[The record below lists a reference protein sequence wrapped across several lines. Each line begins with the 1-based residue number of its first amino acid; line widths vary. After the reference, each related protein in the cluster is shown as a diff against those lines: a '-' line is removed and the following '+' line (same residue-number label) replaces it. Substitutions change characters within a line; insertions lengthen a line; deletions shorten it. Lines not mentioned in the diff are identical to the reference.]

1 MKKLLTCI
9 LFCTSLFAFFS
20 CAKKEQK
27 TTLNFLETMTA
38 PDRTATIKQIIA
50 DFEQQHPDITINLIS
65 PPYDQAQNRASLML
79 TNEDP
84 LDIIEVRDYDVRQ
97 YVNNGK
103 LTNLEDMIAKWD
115 EGKDLLPITMACA
128 RTTDNTAYILPQ
140 FLYVKALFIRTDIL
154 AANGITEADY
164 PKTNEE
170 LYALCRKITDP
181 AKNQFGFDFRGKANE
196 FKISDLLILAD
207 VDNIDPNNVYKT
219 LDGKFS
225 FAEPSALSALEDYIA
240 MFKSSVPSDGINWAF
255 NEQVNSFVSGITPFL
270 IQDPDTVGLLDT
282 QLGRDKYTVIPLT
295 VGKSGKAPIDYGYA
309 SLSIPSYSKNKELAW
324 EFISYMSSAK
334 VNAELCKKYGP
345 LPTHISTFKDDP
357 YFSTGV
363 YKAWDTQFSS
373 PDKYLLVKF
382 PLDDEKWPGWPQA
395 HEQYM
400 QSALLGNISA
410 EDLIQKST
418 DYWK

>member
-1 MKKLLTCI
+1 MKKMFASI
-9 LFCTSLFAFFS
+9 AFCVALCTFIS

-38 PDRTATIKQIIA
+38 PDRTVIIKQIIA
-50 DFEQQHPDITINLIS
+50 DFEQAHPNVTINLIS
-65 PPYDQAQNRASLML
+65 PPYDQAQNRLSLML

-97 YVNNGK
+97 YVNNRK

-128 RTTDNTAYILPQ
+128 RTADNTAYIIPQ
-140 FLYVKALFIRTDIL
+140 FLYVKALFVRTDIL

-170 LYALCRKITDP
+170 LYALCRKVTNP
-181 AKNQFGFDFRGKANE
+181 AKNQYGFDFRGKANE
-196 FKISDLLILAD
+196 FKIADLLMLSD
-207 VDNIDPNNVYKT
+207 VNDLDPNNVYKT

-225 FAEPSALSALEDYIA
+225 LSNQAALDAARAYIA
-240 MFKSSVPSDGINWAF
+240 MFKDTVPADGINWAF

-309 SLSIPSYSKNKELAW
+309 SLSIPSYSKNK
-324 EFISYMSSAK
+324 
-334 VNAELCKKYGP
+334 
-345 LPTHISTFKDDP
+345 
-357 YFSTGV
+357 
-363 YKAWDTQFSS
+363 
-373 PDKYLLVKF
+373 
-382 PLDDEKWPGWPQA
+382 
-395 HEQYM
+395 
-400 QSALLGNISA
+400 
-410 EDLIQKST
+410 
-418 DYWK
+418 

>member
-1 MKKLLTCI
+1 MKKMLASI
-9 LFCTSLFAFFS
+9 AFCVALCTFIS

-38 PDRTATIKQIIA
+38 PDRTVIIKQIIA
-50 DFEQQHPDITINLIS
+50 DFEQAHPNVTINLIS
-65 PPYDQAQNRASLML
+65 PPYDQAQNRLSLML

-97 YVNNGK
+97 YVNNRK

-128 RTTDNTAYILPQ
+128 RTADNTAYIIPQ
-140 FLYVKALFIRTDIL
+140 FLYVKALFVRTDIL

-170 LYALCRKITDP
+170 LYALCRKVTNS
-181 AKNQFGFDFRGKANE
+181 AKNQYGFDFRGKANE
-196 FKISDLLILAD
+196 FKIADLLMLSD
-207 VDNIDPNNVYKT
+207 VNDLDPNNVYKT

-225 FAEPSALSALEDYIA
+225 LSNQAALDAARAYIA
-240 MFKSSVPSDGINWAF
+240 MFKDTVPADGINWAF

-295 VGKSGKAPIDYGYA
+295 VGKSGKAPIDYGFA

-345 LPTHISTFKDDP
+345 LPIHAGTYKDDP

-363 YKAWDTQFSS
+363 YKAWDVQFAS
-373 PDKYLLVKF
+373 PDKYVLVKF
-382 PLDDEKWPGWPQA
+382 PLDSEKWPGWSQA

-400 QSALLGNISA
+400 QSALLGNITT
-410 EDLIQKST
+410 EDFIAKCAA
-418 DYWK
+418 YWK

>member
-1 MKKLLTCI
+1 MKKMLASI
-9 LFCTSLFAFFS
+9 AFCVALCTFIS
-20 CAKKEQK
+20 CVKKEQK

-38 PDRTATIKQIIA
+38 PDRTVIIKQIIA
-50 DFEQQHPDITINLIS
+50 DFEQAHPNVTINLIS
-65 PPYDQAQNRASLML
+65 PPYDQAQNRLSLML

-97 YVNNGK
+97 YVNNRK

-128 RTTDNTAYILPQ
+128 RTADNTAYIIPQ
-140 FLYVKALFIRTDIL
+140 FLYVKALFVRTDIL

-170 LYALCRKITDP
+170 LYALCRKVTNP
-181 AKNQFGFDFRGKANE
+181 AKNQYGFDFRGKANE
-196 FKISDLLILAD
+196 FKIADLLMLSD
-207 VDNIDPNNVYKT
+207 VNDLDPNNVYKT

-225 FAEPSALSALEDYIA
+225 LSNQAALDAARAYIA
-240 MFKSSVPSDGINWAF
+240 MFKDTVPADGINWAF

-295 VGKSGKAPIDYGYA
+295 VGKSGKAPIDYGFA

-345 LPTHISTFKDDP
+345 LPIHAGTYKDDP

-363 YKAWDTQFSS
+363 YKAWDVQFAS
-373 PDKYLLVKF
+373 PDKYVLVKF
-382 PLDDEKWPGWPQA
+382 PLDSEKWPGWSQA

-400 QSALLGNISA
+400 QSALLGNITT
-410 EDLIQKST
+410 EDFIAKCAA
-418 DYWK
+418 YWK

>member
-1 MKKLLTCI
+1 MKKMLASI
-9 LFCTSLFAFFS
+9 AFCVALCTFIS

-38 PDRTATIKQIIA
+38 PDRTVIIKQIIA
-50 DFEQQHPDITINLIS
+50 DFEQAHPNVTINLIS
-65 PPYDQAQNRASLML
+65 PPYDQAQNRLSLML

-97 YVNNGK
+97 YVNNRK

-128 RTTDNTAYILPQ
+128 RTADNTAYIIPQ
-140 FLYVKALFIRTDIL
+140 FLYVKALFVRTDIL

-170 LYALCRKITDP
+170 LYALCRKVTNP
-181 AKNQFGFDFRGKANE
+181 AKNQYGFDFRGKANE
-196 FKISDLLILAD
+196 FKIADLLMLSD
-207 VDNIDPNNVYKT
+207 VNDLDPNNVYKT

-225 FAEPSALSALEDYIA
+225 LSNQAALDAARAYIA
-240 MFKSSVPSDGINWAF
+240 MFKDTVPADGINWAF

-295 VGKSGKAPIDYGYA
+295 VGKSGKAPIDYGFA

-324 EFISYMSSAK
+324 KFISYMSSAK

-345 LPTHISTFKDDP
+345 LPIHAGTYKDDP

-363 YKAWDTQFSS
+363 YKAWDVQFAS
-373 PDKYLLVKF
+373 PDKYVLVKF
-382 PLDDEKWPGWPQA
+382 PLDSEKWPGWSQA

-400 QSALLGNISA
+400 QSALLGNITT
-410 EDLIQKST
+410 EDFIAKCAA
-418 DYWK
+418 YWK

>member
-1 MKKLLTCI
+1 MKKMLASIALCAA
-9 LFCTSLFAFFS
+9 LCTLIS

-38 PDRTATIKQIIA
+38 PERTVIIKQIIA
-50 DFEQQHPDITINLIS
+50 DFEQAHPNVSINLIS
-65 PPYDQAQNRASLML
+65 PPYDQAQNRLSLML

-97 YVNNGK
+97 YVNNRK
-103 LTNLEDMIAKWD
+103 LTNLEDMIAKWN
-115 EGKDLLPITMACA
+115 EGSDLLPITMACA
-128 RTTDNTAYILPQ
+128 RTADNTAYIVPQ
-140 FLYVKALFIRTDIL
+140 FLYVKALFVRTDIL

-170 LYALCRKITDP
+170 LYALCRRITNP
-181 AKNQFGFDFRGKANE
+181 AKNQYGFDFRGKANE
-196 FKISDLLILAD
+196 FKIADLLMLSD
-207 VDNIDPNNVYKT
+207 VNDIDPANVYKT

-225 FAEPSALSALEDYIA
+225 LSNPDALAAARAYIA
-240 MFKSSVPSDGINWAF
+240 MFKDTVPADGINWAF

-295 VGKSGKAPIDYGYA
+295 VGKSGKAPIDYGFA
-309 SLSIPSYSKNKELAW
+309 SLAIPSYSKNKELAW

-345 LPTHISTFKDDP
+345 LPIHASTYKDDP

-363 YKAWDTQFSS
+363 YKAWDVQFGE
-373 PDKYLLVKF
+373 PDKYMLVKF
-382 PLDDEKWPGWPQA
+382 PLDSEKWPGWSQT

-400 QSALLGNISA
+400 QSALLGNITTEEFIA
-410 EDLIQKST
+410 KCA